1 MSCEFPGSGKY
12 FPNRRTMFPSTNRE
26 SFNGEPERPD
36 AYTPDAFALEHLPTI
51 TSLNRNT
58 GNKDET
64 ESVSELVQSTADGN
78 EKTEKER

>member
-1 MSCEFPGSGKY
+1 
-12 FPNRRTMFPSTNRE
+12 MFPSTNRE